1 MMKQAINNDKQ
12 SKTPSGTRSYST
24 TARRPAEV
32 AKVDFI
38 ETQAVGLEYPDA
50 GLGHKFALPDM
61 THWNKTNHFKRRYNT
76 VLETLTKMLMRHG
89 KLSKAQSVGDFQSF
103 PFLLLETLFD

>member
-1 MMKQAINNDKQ
+1 MKQAINNDKQ

-32 AKVDFI
+32 AKVNFI